1 MFHYWGRTQG
11 RERKI
16 FDFLPIGEGEKPPT
30 RRPRKRK
37 KNTWRPEHKG
47 TRVSGSCVRFLL
59 LAGHSS
65 PFFSFP
71 SPPVVGPSFSRIKKK
86 LRRDRKN
93 KAHESVSTHTE
104 VVESR
109 CQRWVLL
116 FARTKLRPGRLER
129 RDRRTRVDRRD
140 RSSSRGEDRNRRRR
154 RRRLSA
160 VKEGR
165 TKEEELLRR
174 RRRRRR

>member
-1 MFHYWGRTQG
+1 
-11 RERKI
+11 
-16 FDFLPIGEGEKPPT
+16 
-30 RRPRKRK
+30 
-37 KNTWRPEHKG
+37 
-47 TRVSGSCVRFLL
+47 V
-59 LAGHSS
+59 
-65 PFFSFP
+65 
-71 SPPVVGPSFSRIKKK
+71 
-86 LRRDRKN
+86 
-93 KAHESVSTHTE
+93 SVSTHTE

-129 RDRRTRVDRRD
+129 GDRRTRVDRRD

-154 RRRLSA
+154 RRRRLSA

-174 RRRRRR
+174 RHR

>member
-1 MFHYWGRTQG
+1 VRA
-11 RERKI
+11 R
-16 FDFLPIGEGEKPPT
+16 LPVKKKEKRSPP
-30 RRPRKRK
+30 
-37 KNTWRPEHKG
+37 H
-47 TRVSGSCVRFLL
+47 TRVLL
-59 LAGHSS
+59 EKKKHVEARTKRREGGTKNAREILFTYILRVFFSPLLFTQICLAGSLS
-65 PFFSFP
+65 FFAANT
-71 SPPVVGPSFSRIKKK
+71 KETA
-86 LRRDRKN
+86 RRDRKN

-129 RDRRTRVDRRD
+129 GDRRTRVDRRD

-154 RRRLSA
+154 RRRRRRRLSA

-174 RRRRRR
+174 RRR

>member
-1 MFHYWGRTQG
+1 MRA
-11 RERKI
+11 R
-16 FDFLPIGEGEKPPT
+16 LPVKKRRSPPPHT
-30 RRPRKRK
+30 RFALRK
-37 KNTWRPEHKG
+37 KNTWRPEQKEGRDKSERDFIFHFTLYIFPAVRSFLPFSFG
-47 TRVSGSCVRFLL
+47 RV
-59 LAGHSS
+59 
-65 PFFSFP
+65 PFFS
-71 SPPVVGPSFSRIKKK
+71 RIQKK

-129 RDRRTRVDRRD
+129 GDRRTRVDRRD

-154 RRRLSA
+154 RRRRRRLSA
-160 VKEGR
+160 VEEGR

-174 RRRRRR
+174 RRR

>member
-1 MFHYWGRTQG
+1 VRA
-11 RERKI
+11 R
-16 FDFLPIGEGEKPPT
+16 LPVKKKEKPAT
-30 RRPRKRK
+30 
-37 KNTWRPEHKG
+37 
-47 TRVSGSCVRFLL
+47 TRVLREKKTRGGQNKKKGGRDKSEIFYFFSPLFTRLFGRV
-59 LAGHSS
+59 
-65 PFFSFP
+65 PFFF
-71 SPPVVGPSFSRIKKK
+71 REYKETQ
-86 LRRDRKN
+86 RRDRKN

-116 FARTKLRPGRLER
+116 FARTKLRPSRLER
-129 RDRRTRVDRRD
+129 GDRRTRVDRRD
-140 RSSSRGEDRNRRRR
+140 RSSSRGEDRNRRRRRRRR

-174 RRRRRR
+174 RRRRHR